1 MIAVTDYTPE
11 DLLDTAKGLLS
22 RPDANAKGIWP
33 RAAAHLGRQSP
44 RSLIGAVVDEATS
57 RHGDHLH
64 ARPSSCVFRPYLTM
78 DGLAGRVAYT
88 WSGLSN
94 ACHHHVY
101 ELAPSLTELAAW
113 LDITMELAHAVKM
126 SERG

>member
-1 MIAVTDYTPE
+1 MTLQPAQGGQRFAPGRATTP
-11 DLLDTAKGLLS
+11 T
-22 RPDANAKGIWP
+22 
-33 RAAAHLGRQSP
+33 
-44 RSLIGAVVDEATS
+44 
-57 RHGDHLH
+57 
-64 ARPSSCVFRPYLTM
+64 YLTT

-101 ELAPSLTELAAW
+101 ELTPSATELAAW
-113 LDITMELAHAVKM
+113 LDIATELAHAVKM

>member
-1 MIAVTDYTPE
+1 MLRAVQQRRMETT
-11 DLLDTAKGLLS
+11 S
-22 RPDANAKGIWP
+22 M
-33 RAAAHLGRQSP
+33 RAQLVCLP
-44 RSLIGAVVDEATS
+44 T
-57 RHGDHLH
+57 
-64 ARPSSCVFRPYLTM
+64 YLTT

-101 ELAPSLTELAAW
+101 ELAPSATELAAW
-113 LDITMELAHAVKM
+113 LDIATELAHAVKM